1 MAKELKAPAVEAAE
15 IPAVS
20 AETFEASE
28 IASNAPHLF
37 GYSADMA
44 TAAFAY
50 GNVKRCTLEEA
61 CKIIK
66 AFAERT
72 VN

>member
-1 MAKELKAPAVEAAE
+1 MAKELKAAATTAAE
-15 IPAVS
+15 NPAIA
-20 AETFEASE
+20 AETFETSE

-50 GNVKRCTLEEA
+50 GNVKRCTLEDA
-61 CKIIK
+61 RKIIK